1 MSVATHA
8 SYLAMRTMRESIR
21 QPGIEVGNIFI
32 PLFFFAVIIG
42 SVGNIAGNTF
52 GVENFVAFQVPIAVL
67 QAVAGA
73 SSVSGIAMV
82 TDIERGYFDK
92 LLLTPTSRWSI
103 IFGRMLADFVRG
115 GLFTPFVLVVGLAVG
130 SGLATGV
137 VGGAMIVLIG
147 ALFGGGFSGVGIAI
161 ALRTGSAQAAQAGFL
176 LFFPLLFLAPA
187 FAPLSIYQPWLRFI
201 AELNPVTYILR
212 GMRVLMTAGWDWEQI
227 GYMFAATG
235 GFAAFTT
242 LLAVLA
248 LRRRAGG

>member
-1 MSVATHA
+1 MTLVAH
-8 SYLAMRTMRESIR
+8 SWFLAARAVRESLR
-21 QPGIEVGNIFI
+21 QPGVEVGNIFI

-42 SVGNIAGNTF
+42 SVSSVAKSAF
-52 GVENFVAFQVPIAVL
+52 GVENFIAFQVPIAVL

-73 SSVSGIAMV
+73 ASVSGIAMV

-103 IFGRMLADFVRG
+103 ITGRMLADFMRG
-115 GLFTPFVLVVGLAVG
+115 AVFTLVVLAIGLGVG

-137 VGGAMIVLIG
+137 AGGAMIVLVG
-147 ALFGGGFSGVGIAI
+147 ALFAGGFSGIGIAI

-187 FAPLSIYQPWLRFI
+187 FAPLSIYDPWLRFI

-212 GMRVLMTAGWDWEQI
+212 GLRVLMLEGWDWEQI
-227 GYMFAATG
+227 GYMFAAAG
-235 GFAAFTT
+235 GFAMVTTTMAVFT
-242 LLAVLA
+242 
-248 LRRRAGG
+248 LRRRAG

>member
-1 MSVATHA
+1 MTLVAH
-8 SYLAMRTMRESIR
+8 SYYLAVRAVRESLR
-21 QPGIEVGNIFI
+21 QPGVEFGNIFI

-42 SVGNIAGNTF
+42 SVSNVAKSAF
-52 GVENFVAFQVPIAVL
+52 GVDNFIAFQVPVAVL

-73 SSVSGIAMV
+73 ASVSGIAMV

-103 IFGRMLADFVRG
+103 ITGRMLADFIRG
-115 GLFTPFVLVVGLAVG
+115 ALFTLLVLAIGLGVG

-137 VGGAMIVLIG
+137 AGGAMIVLVG
-147 ALFGGGFSGVGIAI
+147 ALFAGGFSGIGIAI

-187 FAPLSIYQPWLRFI
+187 FAPLSIYDPWLRFI

-212 GMRVLMTAGWDWEQI
+212 GLRVLMLEGWDWEQI
-227 GYMFAATG
+227 GYMFAAAG
-235 GFAAFTT
+235 GFALVTSTMAVFT
-242 LLAVLA
+242 
-248 LRRRAGG
+248 LRRRAG